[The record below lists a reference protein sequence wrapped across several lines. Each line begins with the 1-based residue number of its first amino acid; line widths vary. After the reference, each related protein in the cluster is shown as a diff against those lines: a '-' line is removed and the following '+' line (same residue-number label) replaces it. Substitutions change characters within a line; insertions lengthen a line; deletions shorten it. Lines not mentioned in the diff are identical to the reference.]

1 MEKWFVINKGADFE
15 KLGKEFGISPVT
27 ARLIRNREVIG
38 EAAFERY
45 LNGSLKDLYDPHL
58 LKDADRLTD
67 ILKVKIEEQKPIRI
81 IGDYD
86 IDGVMSTYILYRGI
100 QHCGGNVSTQIPDR
114 MKDGYGINEN
124 LIDQA
129 KRDGMDTILTC
140 DNGIAAISEIAHA
153 KELGMTVLVTDH
165 HEIPYTEENGE
176 KQFLR
181 SNADAIVNPKQ
192 QECAYPF
199 KELCGAA
206 VAWKVL
212 QVLYEK
218 MGFALE
224 ETYEFLENVAFA
236 TVGDVMDL
244 TDENRILVKEGLN
257 RIHRTKNPGMRALIF
272 QNHLEPEQI
281 NAYHFGF
288 VLGPCINASGRL
300 DTAKLSLSLFLQGEE
315 EAAKTARELV
325 ELNQQRKDM
334 TADGVEEAKRVVEEH
349 YMSDKVL
356 VIYLPQVHESLAGI
370 IAGRIREAYHKPVF
384 VLTKAEEGV
393 KGSGR
398 SIEEYSMYEELCKCR
413 ELLEKFGGHPMA
425 GSERIGFANSKAGLL
440 ENAYYIL
447 APAPQVPAA
456 KIAEFQGLVTSMG
469 AIPLQVESQKH
480 DYVTAA
486 VSHLPHIVA
495 AALVHLVQD
504 HDDAQGLMKSIA
516 AGGFKDITRIAS
528 SSPVM
533 WEQICMTNTVNISRL
548 LQDYIDALGV
558 VQKELQEHD
567 SASLYTFFDGAR
579 AYRDSFIDAGSGP
592 IKKDYSIRLDIPDE
606 AGSIAAVSTLLA
618 LNNISIKNIG
628 IVHNREAQE
637 GVLRIEF
644 YEEDSITKAIQLLN
658 RRGYVTHI

>member
-192 QECAYPF
+192 RECAYPF

-218 MGFALE
+218 MGFARE

-244 TDENRILVKEGLN
+244 TDENRILVKEGLKC
-257 RIHRTKNPGMRALIF
+257 IHHTKNPGMRALIF
-272 QNHLEPEQI
+272 QNHLEPEQV

-315 EAAKTARELV
+315 DAAKTARELV

-349 YMSDKVL
+349 YVLDKVL

-370 IAGRIREAYHKPVF
+370 IAGHIREAYHKPVF

-398 SIEEYSMYEELCKCR
+398 SIEEYSMYE
-413 ELLEKFGGHPMA
+413 
-425 GSERIGFANSKAGLL
+425 
-440 ENAYYIL
+440 
-447 APAPQVPAA
+447 
-456 KIAEFQGLVTSMG
+456 
-469 AIPLQVESQKH
+469 
-480 DYVTAA
+480 
-486 VSHLPHIVA
+486 
-495 AALVHLVQD
+495 
-504 HDDAQGLMKSIA
+504 
-516 AGGFKDITRIAS
+516 
-528 SSPVM
+528 
-533 WEQICMTNTVNISRL
+533 
-548 LQDYIDALGV
+548 
-558 VQKELQEHD
+558 
-567 SASLYTFFDGAR
+567 
-579 AYRDSFIDAGSGP
+579 
-592 IKKDYSIRLDIPDE
+592 
-606 AGSIAAVSTLLA
+606 
-618 LNNISIKNIG
+618 
-628 IVHNREAQE
+628 
-637 GVLRIEF
+637 
-644 YEEDSITKAIQLLN
+644 
-658 RRGYVTHI
+658 

>member
-45 LNGSLKDLYDPHL
+45 LYGSLKDLYDPHL

-100 QHCGGNVSTQIPDR
+100 KHCGGNVSTQIPDR

-176 KQFLR
+176 KLFLR

-272 QNHLEPEQI
+272 QNHLEPEQV

-398 SIEEYSMYEELCKCR
+398 SIEEYSMYEEMCKCS
-413 ELLEKFGGHPMA
+413 ELFTKFGGHPMA
-425 GSERIGFANSKAGLL
+425 AGLSL
-440 ENAYYIL
+440 PQENVEPFRQKINEYASLTDDDLVPKIHIDVPMPVDYVSMRLVSEFSVL
-447 APAPQVPAA
+447 APFGKDNPKPVFADKNLRVSRMWIVGKNNNVLRLSLISSYGTP
-456 KIAEFQGLVTSMG
+456 IN
-469 AIPLQVESQKH
+469 AIYFGDIES
-480 DYVTAA
+480 
-486 VSHLPHIVA
+486 
-495 AALVHLVQD
+495 
-504 HDDAQGLMKSIA
+504 
-516 AGGFKDITRIAS
+516 FF
-528 SSPVM
+528 
-533 WEQICMTNTVNISRL
+533 
-548 LQDYIDALGV
+548 DYIRQRFGTDAL
-558 VQKELQEHD
+558 
-567 SASLYTFFDGAR
+567 
-579 AYRDSFIDAGSGP
+579 
-592 IKKDYSIRLDIPDE
+592 E
-606 AGSIAAVSTLLA
+606 AAQRGRF
-618 LNNISIKNIG
+618 NNIVLSVVYSPKIN
-628 IVHNREAQE
+628 VFRENESLQFE
-637 GVLRIEF
+637 
-644 YEEDSITKAIQLLN
+644 IQ
-658 RRGYVTHI
+658 YYK